1 VHVSSKTHID
11 EPDWESL
18 ITEPPPPA
26 PPTVLGTI
34 RKYAK
39 RLKQLPPPRILV
51 VDDEPA
57 VRRFVDRV
65 LRTAG
70 YGVVTADGGA
80 QALQTLQGGARFD
93 LIVSDVR
100 MPEMSGPELIAR
112 VRQERPRIPVLYLTA
127 YSDQLF
133 KERVALTDEEAFLNK
148 PSTIKGLLEAVSLR
162 LCGHLL
168 PTQPFAVSP

>member
-1 VHVSSKTHID
+1 MSSKTDVH

-34 RKYAK
+34 RKYAT
-39 RLKQLPPPRILV
+39 RLKKLPPPRILV
-51 VDDEPA
+51 VDDESA
-57 VRRFVDRV
+57 VRKFVERV

-80 QALQTLQGGARFD
+80 QALQALQGGARFD

-148 PSTIKGLLEAVSLR
+148 PSTVKGLLEAVSLR

-168 PTQPFAVSP
+168 PAPPLSVRP